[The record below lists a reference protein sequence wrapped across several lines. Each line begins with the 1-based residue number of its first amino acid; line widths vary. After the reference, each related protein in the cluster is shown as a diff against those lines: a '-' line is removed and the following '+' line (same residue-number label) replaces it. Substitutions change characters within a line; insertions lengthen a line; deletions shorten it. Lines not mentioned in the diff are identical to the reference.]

1 MEIKKVYLENIR
13 SYKEAEIE
21 FPAGRVLLSGDIGS
35 GKSSI
40 LLAVE
45 FALFG
50 LQKGSLSG
58 SSLLRN
64 GNDYGK
70 VRVNFEI
77 DGQDII
83 LERSLKRT
91 SKGVSQDSG
100 AITINKDKKE
110 VAVSELKNYVLRMLN
125 YPQEFMTKKPELY
138 RYTVYTPQEEMK
150 QILVENAETRLDTL
164 RRVFA
169 IDKYKRINENITLF
183 LTRLRENIRNKE
195 GMIVDIDYK
204 KENLNIKKAE
214 KDKIEISLKEV
225 LPLLEKAT
233 ANWHEKKNELKE
245 IEKKLKE
252 IETLKRT
259 IVMAY
264 TEVTSKQTQQKA
276 AKKVLAELEKEVEVI
291 TGKNVENTKEIMK
304 ILPEKIMNKNMVIKG
319 LNADIN
325 EINKKKASLET
336 KKEQSE
342 KLKRNFVV
350 LRMDNCPTCNQ
361 KVTADYKKQFID
373 KMDMELKIL
382 DQDLQTHNS
391 SIREKM
397 KLIDKE
403 EKEFKELQEKEKL
416 LAKADIAMVDIERK
430 KKELK
435 RFEEDINVNNT
446 RYNDMKAR
454 LNDMKDVDEKA
465 EIIKRNVEEAQEQQ
479 KQVEIKK
486 AQITEQ
492 IRAYNNSIKELEL
505 EIAKKENIK
514 LTIEKCN
521 KIKDWL
527 NEQFVP
533 MIAVI
538 EKNVMMK
545 LHHEFNILFEKWFNM
560 LVASEGLRARLD
572 ENFTPIIEQAGY
584 DIDYAFLSGGE
595 RTAAALA
602 YRLALNQV
610 INSMLSH
617 IKTRDLLILDEPT
630 DGFSSEQLDKMK
642 DVLSE
647 ISAKQIIL
655 VSHESKI
662 ENFVD
667 NIIRF
672 SKQGHI
678 SKAL

>member
-1 MEIKKVYLENIR
+1 M
-13 SYKEAEIE
+13 
-21 FPAGRVLLSGDIGS
+21 
-35 GKSSI
+35 
-40 LLAVE
+40 
-45 FALFG
+45 
-50 LQKGSLSG
+50 
-58 SSLLRN
+58 
-64 GNDYGK
+64 
-70 VRVNFEI
+70 
-77 DGQDII
+77 
-83 LERSLKRT
+83 
-91 SKGVSQDSG
+91 
-100 AITINKDKKE
+100 
-110 VAVSELKNYVLRMLN
+110 
-125 YPQEFMTKKPELY
+125 
-138 RYTVYTPQEEMK
+138 
-150 QILVENAETRLDTL
+150 
-164 RRVFA
+164 
-169 IDKYKRINENITLF
+169 
-183 LTRLRENIRNKE
+183 
-195 GMIVDIDYK
+195 
-204 KENLNIKKAE
+204 
-214 KDKIEISLKEV
+214 
-225 LPLLEKAT
+225 
-233 ANWHEKKNELKE
+233 
-245 IEKKLKE
+245 
-252 IETLKRT
+252 
-259 IVMAY
+259 VM
-264 TEVTSKQTQQKA
+264 
-276 AKKVLAELEKEVEVI
+276 
-291 TGKNVENTKEIMK
+291 
-304 ILPEKIMNKNMVIKG
+304 KG

-336 KKEQSE
+336 KKEQSD

-373 KMDMELKIL
+373 KIDMELKIL
-382 DQDLQTHNS
+382 DQDIQTHNS
-391 SIREKM
+391 SIMEKM

-403 EKEFKELQEKEKL
+403 EKELKELQDKEKL
-416 LAKADIAMVDIERK
+416 LAKTDIAMVEIERK

-454 LNDMKDVDEKA
+454 LNGMKDVDEKA
-465 EIIKRNVEEAQEQQ
+465 ETIKKSVEEAQEQQ
-479 KQVEIKK
+479 KQVEIRK

-642 DVLSE
+642 DVLQE

-672 SKQGHI
+672 EKSGHVSKV
-678 SKAL
+678 L